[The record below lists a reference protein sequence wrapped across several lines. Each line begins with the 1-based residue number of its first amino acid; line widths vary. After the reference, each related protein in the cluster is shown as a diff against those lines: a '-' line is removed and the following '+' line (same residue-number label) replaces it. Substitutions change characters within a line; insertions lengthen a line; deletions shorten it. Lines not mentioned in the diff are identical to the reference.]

1 MEVTV
6 KKNKYPPEFR
16 EEAVKAALS
25 GERSLKD
32 VAKSLGV
39 SYWTLRDWKKEYL
52 ANQDGLENR
61 KPGKLSAEAELELL
75 RKENAE
81 LRMDNAILKKFAA
94 MLSRDL

>member
-1 MEVTV
+1 M

-16 EEAVKAALS
+16 EEAVKAVLS
-25 GERSLKD
+25 GDRSIKE

-39 SYWTLRDWKKEYL
+39 SYWTLRDWKKDYL
-52 ANQDGLENR
+52 ANQDG
-61 KPGKLSAEAELELL
+61 KSSAGKSGKLSAEAELELL
-75 RKENAE
+75 RRENAE

>member
-1 MEVTV
+1 M

-16 EEAVKAALS
+16 EEAVKAVLS
-25 GERSLKD
+25 GDRSLKE
-32 VAKSLGV
+32 VAQSLGV

-52 ANQDGLENR
+52 AKQSENQSAG
-61 KPGKLSAEAELELL
+61 KPGKLSAEVELESL
-75 RKENAE
+75 RRENAE